1 MLTDTFCPCLGFR
14 GPYAS
19 SVEKRTVQQRIGI
32 DVGGTNTDA
41 VLMQGQEVLGWVK
54 TPTTADVTSGIV
66 TALQELL
73 QQTAAVPSD
82 IRGVMLG
89 TTHFTNAVV
98 QRRHL
103 SPVAAVR
110 LGLPATACVP
120 PLTDWPEDLH
130 ALVGQATYMLP
141 GGHEVDGRP
150 IVPFEPQIMAD
161 VAQDIKRR
169 GIA

>member
-1 MLTDTFCPCLGFR
+1 
-14 GPYAS
+14 
-19 SVEKRTVQQRIGI
+19 
-32 DVGGTNTDA
+32 
-41 VLMQGQEVLGWVK
+41 MQGQEVIGWVK

-73 QQTAAVPSD
+73 QQTSAAPGD
-82 IRGVMLG
+82 IRGVMIG

-98 QRRHL
+98 QRSHL

-120 PLTDWPEDLH
+120 PLTDWPEDLRE
-130 ALVGQATYMLP
+130 LVGQATYMLP

-150 IVPFEPQIMAD
+150 IVPFEPQAMERAAHAIKPPGLKD
-161 VAQDIKRR
+161 VTTTPAFYNGSPYRKR
-169 GIA
+169 